1 MKSRA
6 TPRGAHEVALRRD
19 HGSQPWDPYGRAHRV
34 PALRSRARSTCPR
47 TTGGAIAL
55 EVERLGR
62 SLDASD
68 VGQALSDLKCLVE
81 AAARIT
87 MDIDG
92 APADPSASFDSI
104 VNRAHQLL
112 AGQPGY
118 DLTNEPQAGRIASQ
132 ASKIARNLGDI

>member
-1 MKSRA
+1 
-6 TPRGAHEVALRRD
+6 
-19 HGSQPWDPYGRAHRV
+19 
-34 PALRSRARSTCPR
+34 
-47 TTGGAIAL
+47 L

-68 VGQALSDLKCLVE
+68 AGQALSDLKCLVE

-132 ASKIARNLGDI
+132 VSKIARNLGDIRNEFGGGHGRSRTPSFADEMLTLALDGGLHVHQISS